1 MALPNGLRHRKERIY
16 GVLVLL
22 VSLAVW
28 LLYGTTAIVL
38 ILQKPKF
45 LGITIFYTVLIAL
58 VLLISRAFYRAYI
71 VGHYVM
77 VSPDQFPTLFAAVQS
92 GAKALGMARTP
103 RALIFN
109 GNGVLNALA
118 VRLFGTPY
126 VLLTASLIDAETDSQ
141 VHFVVGH
148 ELGHHAAGHQR
159 LLRLK
164 RIAF

>member
-1 MALPNGLRHRKERIY
+1 MALPNGLRLRKEKTY

-28 LLYGTTAIVL
+28 LFYGTTAIVL

-77 VSPDQFPTLFAAVQS
+77 VSPD
-92 GAKALGMARTP
+92 
-103 RALIFN
+103 
-109 GNGVLNALA
+109 
-118 VRLFGTPY
+118 
-126 VLLTASLIDAETDSQ
+126 
-141 VHFVVGH
+141 
-148 ELGHHAAGHQR
+148 
-159 LLRLK
+159 
-164 RIAF
+164 